1 MNLRAAGI
9 RRSLMRDRAISVTQL
24 GREWAGALLMTPALP
39 ESLRAPARNAS
50 HKGNAVL
57 VPRCAW
63 AEARRPSFVR
73 SQMRPVHE
81 DPVPP
86 VTKHIFGYAMEM
98 ETERQEV
105 DPSFPSWRE
114 RAARDRPTMHR
125 AIGYRSAEGAPPS
138 VPARRAPAAGRAL
151 RISIL
156 RRVRKSG
163 KAMGSYGKI
172 MASMIFGSFSP
183 RGPGCGTR
191 PKV

>member
-9 RRSLMRDRAISVTQL
+9 RRSLMRDRAISATQL

-57 VPRCAW
+57 VSRCAW

-86 VTKHIFGYAMEM
+86 VTTNTSLG
-98 ETERQEV
+98 TR
-105 DPSFPSWRE
+105 WRW
-114 RAARDRPTMHR
+114 RRRDR
-125 AIGYRSAEGAPPS
+125 RS
-138 VPARRAPAAGRAL
+138 
-151 RISIL
+151 
-156 RRVRKSG
+156 
-163 KAMGSYGKI
+163 
-172 MASMIFGSFSP
+172 
-183 RGPGCGTR
+183 TR
-191 PKV
+191 PSRAGESVQLATGPRCTVQSGTGPPKEPRPSCQRAERRQQGALFGFLF